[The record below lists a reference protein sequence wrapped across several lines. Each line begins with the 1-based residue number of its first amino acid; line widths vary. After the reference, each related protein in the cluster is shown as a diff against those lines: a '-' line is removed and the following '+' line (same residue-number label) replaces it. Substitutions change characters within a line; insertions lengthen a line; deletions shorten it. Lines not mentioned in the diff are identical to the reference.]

1 MCAALL
7 SLTSL
12 SFCLL
17 TAPTEQKPANLYLW
31 SKWKKMYLK
40 ILGEEEWWFL
50 RLGGKQELLIQQ
62 WRCSLFHWIYHT
74 MINYCLFLE
83 LQTIAAPVL
92 AQVPLEA
99 AKKPHRDPGQ
109 REERSS
115 FSRAYWTCSWHQ
127 ENRFFLLK
135 STVTNLNLIL
145 FFKAFPERVDFL
157 WFSGCQGWLTDQ
169 PFLESYRPRSQADI
183 SSKQSS
189 LKSC

>member
-31 SKWKKMYLK
+31 NKWRKMYLK
-40 ILGEEEWWFL
+40 ILGGKEWRFL
-50 RLGGKQELLIQQ
+50 WLSGKQELLIQQ
-62 WRCSLFHWIYHT
+62 WRCSLFYWIYYT
-74 MINYCLFLE
+74 MINYCLLLE
-83 LQTIAAPVL
+83 PQTTTAPVL
-92 AQVPLEA
+92 ARVPLEA
-99 AKKPHRDPGQ
+99 AKRTHRDPGQ
-109 REERSS
+109 KEKRSR
-115 FSRAYWTCSWHQ
+115 FSCAYWTCLWHQ

-135 STVTNLNLIL
+135 STETNLNLIL
-145 FFKAFPERVDFL
+145 LFKTFPERVDFL
-157 WFSGCQGWLTDQ
+157 WLSGCWGWLTDQ

>member
-17 TAPTEQKPANLYLW
+17 TAPTEQKPANLHLW
-31 SKWKKMYLK
+31 NKWRKMYLK
-40 ILGEEEWWFL
+40 ILGGKEWWFL

-62 WRCSLFHWIYHT
+62 WRCSLFYWVYYT

-83 LQTIAAPVL
+83 PQATAAPVL
-92 AQVPLEA
+92 ARVPLEA
-99 AKKPHRDPGQ
+99 AKSTHRDPGQ
-109 REERSS
+109 RKKEQVLM
-115 FSRAYWTCSWHQ
+115 C
-127 ENRFFLLK
+127 LLNMFMIPGEQVLSIK
-135 STVTNLNLIL
+135 EYRNKLNLIL

-157 WFSGCQGWLTDQ
+157 WLSGCWGWLTDQ